1 VADDNDAPDTVTE
14 AVQQLARDGYEGD
27 FTARPEGILWPVC
40 SVVNGFDGAVVDR
53 VYRFEG
59 PSDPADEA
67 VVFGLR
73 CGNCGALGA
82 LVSAF
87 GVDADP
93 DVLQGLIYLSNQAQH
108 R

>member
-1 VADDNDAPDTVTE
+1 VAEPKDAPDTVTE
-14 AVQQLARDGYEGD
+14 AVQELARDGYEGD
-27 FTARPEGILWPVC
+27 FTAQSEGIHCPVC
-40 SVVNGFDGAVVDR
+40 GAVHSFDGAVVDR

-59 PSDPADEA
+59 PSDPGDEA

-93 DVLQGLIYLSNQAQH
+93 DVLQGLIYMSKQARH